1 MMRITR
7 TGSPGSLIII
17 GLIFFICGALMMFN
31 HFKQSGF
38 VAKQGIV
45 KSTKIEKQSSTQPG
59 SKTGSISWY
68 LLVEYEYSVDGQTYQ
83 NDNISSVIPMSD
95 AGLGQAPSKKL
106 VALSK
111 KFVLGEAVTVY
122 VSPKNPNKTIL
133 LHAPNY
139 GIWGVLIGF
148 LFFAGAFYWSR
159 LRAGG

>member
-1 MMRITR
+1 MRITR

-17 GLIFFICGALMMFN
+17 GLIFFIFGALMMFN
-31 HFKQSGF
+31 HSKEAGFKKIDGTVISTDVVKRTETRSG
-38 VAKQGIV
+38 
-45 KSTKIEKQSSTQPG
+45 STTSST
-59 SKTGSISWY
+59 SWY

-83 NDNISSVIPMSD
+83 NDNISSAIPMSD

-111 KFVLGEAVTVY
+111 TFVPGEAVTVY
-122 VSPKNPNKTIL
+122 VSPRNPNKTIL
-133 LHAPNY
+133 RHAPNY

-148 LFFAGAFYWSR
+148 LFFAGAFYWAR

>member
-17 GLIFFICGALMMFN
+17 GLIFFICGALMMFS

-38 VAKQGIV
+38 KQITGTVVSSDIV
-45 KSTKIEKQSSTQPG
+45 KKIETQSESTTSST
-59 SKTGSISWY
+59 SWY
-68 LLVEYEYSVDGQTYQ
+68 LLVEYEYTVEGQTYQ
-83 NDNISSVIPMSD
+83 NDNISSAIPMSD

-111 KFVLGEAVTVY
+111 KFVPGETVTVY
-122 VSPKNPNKTIL
+122 VSPRNPNKTIL

-148 LFFAGAFYWSR
+148 IFFAGAFYWSR